1 MGKIMTVKEVAKYL
15 RVNPQ
20 YVYKLIYGGYLAA
33 LKLPT
38 LKITEQALTEFLEHY
53 QGQDLSNLANVTALH
68 VEERA

>member
-1 MGKIMTVKEVAKYL
+1 MGRIMTVKEVARYL

-20 YVYKLIYGGYLAA
+20 YVYKLIYSGYLAA

-38 LKITEQALTEFLEHY
+38 LKITEQALAEFLEHY

-68 VEERA
+68 VNERA